1 MSAITHARRRERLE
15 VRAVRDLDGSPLVRI
30 DVEANPTEFYDLTPH
45 QARDWPRRCDDVP
58 SRGCP
63 VSLDN
68 YLRNLPGRCTSCG
81 SHLAR
86 KAALAPAATGAIFTS
101 ALRTVADQ
109 TGTFHQSA
117 MRRLIRAASPRSRSA
132 PSTGAR
138 RLRV

>member
-1 MSAITHARRRERLE
+1 M
-15 VRAVRDLDGSPLVRI
+15 
-30 DVEANPTEFYDLTPH
+30 
-45 QARDWPRRCDDVP
+45 
-58 SRGCP
+58 
-63 VSLDN
+63 SLDN

-81 SHLAR
+81 SHLATQGCTC
-86 KAALAPAATGAIFTS
+86 PGGDWAIFTS

-109 TGTFHQSA
+109 TGTIHQSA